1 MKTTIIFASMVGTI
15 IEWYDVFIFGT
26 GAYYISKEL
35 FPPTNP
41 TVALLSTFLVFALG
55 FITRPLG
62 GLFFGHYGDKIGR
75 KQMLIITLMSSGIA
89 SGLVGLLPTYA
100 QAGVITIYL
109 LVVFRLILGFGLG
122 GEWGGAVL
130 LMVEN
135 TDSRRGFWVS
145 FVQSTVGIALILGS
159 LVFLILSL
167 ITSQTFML
175 SIGWRIPFLLS
186 FLLTVIG
193 LIIRLKVEETKAFEK
208 AKENNEI
215 LKFPT
220 KELFK
225 KNWREVL
232 VGTIL
237 AGSLGT
243 IFYVGAILVPAIM
256 ESLKMIPL
264 QLGFLATLLMG
275 LTDSIFVFV
284 GGILSDIMGRKT
296 LLIVSNVLG
305 LILLYPSFYIHNEV
319 AIVLMITLFGVAH
332 GLGYAPL
339 AALISEIFPTNV
351 RYSGSSSAYQFG
363 NSFIGG
369 PASYVSDFLGSI
381 SYALYPL
388 FALIVILIS
397 IGSLTKVKETKGV
410 RIT

>member
-15 IEWYDVFIFGT
+15 IEWYDIFIFGT

-55 FITRPLG
+55 FITRPMG

-109 LVVFRLILGFGLG
+109 LAVFRLILGFGLG

-215 LKFPT
+215 LQLPT

-296 LLIVSNVLG
+296 LLTVSNVLG

-319 AIVLMITLFGVAH
+319 AIVLMITLYGVAH
-332 GLGYAPL
+332 GLGYSPL

-369 PASYVSDFLGSI
+369 PASYVSDFLGSV